1 MWQLVTFE
9 QFRKTFLFIQLNL
22 RREPH
27 LTLFV
32 HVVVQD
38 KLFYFKCLIFFG
50 CSLFLADL
58 THFYLKSLINN
69 CSIKPFTPSFPTS
82 PQ

>member
-38 KLFYFKCLIFFG
+38 KGEVL
-50 CSLFLADL
+50 
-58 THFYLKSLINN
+58 HFILNV
-69 CSIKPFTPSFPTS
+69 
-82 PQ
+82 

>member
-1 MWQLVTFE
+1 MAAGNIWQVT
-9 QFRKTFLFIQLNL
+9 KTFLFIQLNL

-38 KLFYFKCLIFFG
+38 KCEVLHFILNVWFFWLLLVYRRIDTFLFEI
-50 CSLFLADL
+50 
-58 THFYLKSLINN
+58 TH
-69 CSIKPFTPSFPTS
+69 
-82 PQ
+82 